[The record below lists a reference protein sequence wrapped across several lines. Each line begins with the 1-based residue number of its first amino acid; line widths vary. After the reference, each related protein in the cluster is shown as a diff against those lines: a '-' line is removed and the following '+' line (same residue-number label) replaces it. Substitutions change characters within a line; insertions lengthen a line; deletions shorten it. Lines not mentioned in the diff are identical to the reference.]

1 MKPDD
6 TQTLAIRGDYI
17 TLGQLVK
24 LLGLVNLGSEARD
37 FLADAGIMV
46 NGEPEHRRGRK
57 LRGPD
62 RIQLPD
68 GQVIIM
74 EGGTPNPE
82 ESPD

>member
-24 LLGLVNLGSEARD
+24 VLGLIELGSEARD
-37 FLADAGIMV
+37 FLADAGILV
-46 NGEPEHRRGRK
+46 NGEPENRRGRK

-62 RIQLPD
+62 RVQLPD

-74 EGGTPNPE
+74 EGGTFDSVDVKE
-82 ESPD
+82 